1 MAIDRRDFL
10 KAATAGAAGVS
21 LGAVP
26 PLSGGSLFAGA
37 VPEPRATP
45 LRRRAGQAPDVVVI
59 GAGNFGIWTA
69 LNLQRLGVSVT
80 VLDAYG
86 PGNSRSTSGGETR
99 GVRSSYGGRPEGFVW
114 NRWANEAIRRW
125 IQWDE
130 EGQELL
136 LPRVFYQSGDLIL
149 REEMAPYLEDTMAQ
163 WDRLGVDYELLDV
176 DEIHYRWP
184 WIRTEEGVS
193 LGLHEP
199 NAGVVRAR
207 RAIESVAKRF
217 EMEGG
222 EIRIAR
228 AALGGSDGRRLN
240 DVTLGGDESLSGS
253 TFVFAVGPWIGKTF
267 PELIGD
273 RVRIPVGNVFYF
285 AVPDQRFM
293 FPNMPSYGVPGCTGW
308 PALGPDHR
316 GFRVR
321 VGGQQGDDPDT
332 SDRWVPPEAHERPRE
347 ILERYFPD
355 MVGAAVNETR
365 ACHYCFGPSRN
376 FLIDKHPDF
385 DNVWLA
391 GLGTAESFK
400 QGPVLGE
407 YIAKRVLE
415 LEDDPELAEQFR
427 FSMEATEGGQRERR
441 MDPEAEDLGG

>member
-1 MAIDRRDFL
+1 
-10 KAATAGAAGVS
+10 
-21 LGAVP
+21 
-26 PLSGGSLFAGA
+26 
-37 VPEPRATP
+37 
-45 LRRRAGQAPDVVVI
+45 
-59 GAGNFGIWTA
+59 
-69 LNLQRLGVSVT
+69 
-80 VLDAYG
+80 
-86 PGNSRSTSGGETR
+86 
-99 GVRSSYGGRPEGFVW
+99 
-114 NRWANEAIRRW
+114 
-125 IQWDE
+125 
-130 EGQELL
+130 
-136 LPRVFYQSGDLIL
+136 
-149 REEMAPYLEDTMAQ
+149 
-163 WDRLGVDYELLDV
+163 
-176 DEIHYRWP
+176 
-184 WIRTEEGVS
+184 
-193 LGLHEP
+193 
-199 NAGVVRAR
+199 
-207 RAIESVAKRF
+207 
-217 EMEGG
+217 MEGG

-228 AALGGSDGRRLN
+228 AAPGGSDGRRLN
-240 DVTLGGDESLSGS
+240 DVALGGDESLSAS
-253 TFVFAVGPWIGKTF
+253 TFVFAVGPWMGKTF
-267 PELIGD
+267 PELFGD
-273 RVRIPVGNVFYF
+273 RIRIPVGNVFYF
-285 AVPDQRFM
+285 AVPDRRFM

-415 LEDDPELAEQFR
+415 IEDDPELAEQFR
-427 FSMEATEGGQRERR
+427 FSMEATEGGQRERS